1 MEPKCSLCSFLGE
14 TPHCGNCAVIKKANT
29 NKQFRMTNL
38 KLTPSKLVKLVENT
52 PVDELKECL
61 SVGDYI
67 EFTSEIGYDH
77 KIRMVLLDFEYDKT
91 LSGEFT
97 KTTFGL
103 FGVHLPFKICNDTT
117 SSEKDIEF
125 HNSYLYKYY
134 LPNVFLSLPTC
145 LIKTAKQV
153 EKKTIFRDRTDISHL
168 KIFPLSEEEIFS
180 DNSSGSDPYEFF
192 RIDGNGNDFSFSKNL
207 IQYGDAPDDNLLRGT
222 AKGITYY
229 YGRSIRKES
238 FELRSIDVSLFY
250 PPFCLGICI

>member
-117 SSEKDIEF
+117 SSERDIEF

-145 LIKTAKQV
+145 LIKAAKQV
-153 EKKTIFRDRTDISHL
+153 EKKTIFGNSTDTSHL
-168 KIFPLSEEEIFS
+168 KIFPLSEEEIFAG
-180 DNSSGSDPYEFF
+180 NSSSSDPYEFF
-192 RIDGNGNDFSFSKNL
+192 RKDGNGNDFSCSKSL
-207 IQYGDAPDDNLLRGT
+207 IQYDEAQSNNLLRCT

-229 YGRSIRKES
+229 YGRSIIKES
-238 FELRSIDVSLFY
+238 FMLHPVDAGLFY